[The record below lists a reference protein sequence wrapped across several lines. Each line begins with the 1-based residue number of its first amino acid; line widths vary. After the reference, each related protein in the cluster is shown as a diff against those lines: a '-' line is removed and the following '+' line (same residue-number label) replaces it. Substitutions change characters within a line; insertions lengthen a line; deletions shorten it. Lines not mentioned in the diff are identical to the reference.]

1 MAQKRLEYRKLAKL
15 GVEFLDKGRGS
26 DGAND
31 DLLFFS
37 LSRDGAFLYRFI
49 PFLCWFMLF
58 SCYQ

>member
-1 MAQKRLEYRKLAKL
+1 MEYRKLAKL